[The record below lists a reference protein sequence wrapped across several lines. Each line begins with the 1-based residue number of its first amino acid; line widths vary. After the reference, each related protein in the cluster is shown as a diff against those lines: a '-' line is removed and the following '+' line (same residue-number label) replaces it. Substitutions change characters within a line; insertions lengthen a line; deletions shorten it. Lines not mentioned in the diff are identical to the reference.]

1 MYIPDEK
8 KVAWI
13 AEYFESKTTD
23 LTADQRKAILEKLVQ
38 ATGFESFFQ
47 TKYVGQ
53 KRFSLE
59 GLEATIPALD
69 ALIQSASEKRSEE
82 HTSELQSRPHL
93 VCRLLLEKK
102 KT

>member
-69 ALIQSASEKRSEE
+69 ALIQSASEKGWA
-82 HTSELQSRPHL
+82 ELIASNVPRICSSTA
-93 VCRLLLEKK
+93 VVR
-102 KT
+102 